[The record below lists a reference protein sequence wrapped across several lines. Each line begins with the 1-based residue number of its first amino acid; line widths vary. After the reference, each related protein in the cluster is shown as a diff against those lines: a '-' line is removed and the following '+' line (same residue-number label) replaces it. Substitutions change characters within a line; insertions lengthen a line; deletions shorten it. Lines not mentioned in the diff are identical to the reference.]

1 MHPGQKIHSSFL
13 LASGE
18 GANKY
23 IPKARPY
30 AKDKDFWGKLRDD
43 SEYAGQWL
51 EVDLYESTQ
60 AIVEKYI
67 TGPDSGAW
75 QRMCEIATSGKTLRF
90 IPFFLDLTSGVR

>member
-18 GANKY
+18 SANKY

-30 AKDKDFWGKLRDD
+30 ADIEIFWRKLRGEGID
-43 SEYAGQWL
+43 SEYAAQWL

-60 AIVEKYI
+60 AIVESYI
-67 TGPDSGAW
+67 TRPDSAAL
-75 QRMCEIATSGKTLRF
+75 QRMCEIATSGK
-90 IPFFLDLTSGVR
+90 S